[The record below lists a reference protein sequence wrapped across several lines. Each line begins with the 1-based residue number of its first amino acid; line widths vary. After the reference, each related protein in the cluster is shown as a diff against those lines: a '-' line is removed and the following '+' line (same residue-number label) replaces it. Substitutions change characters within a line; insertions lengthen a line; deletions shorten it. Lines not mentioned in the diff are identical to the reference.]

1 MSVFAGEQGG
11 LFAALKNIVA
21 TLLASGRTR
30 LELLA
35 NEIAEEKLHLV
46 RLLLLALG
54 MMFFLAMGLLV
65 LLAFLAVLFW
75 ESRLLVLG
83 LGSGFFLLIG
93 FVLYGSFNKAMQRPE
108 QLFAASL
115 AELQEDL
122 RHLKAEDAAVE

>member
-1 MSVFAGEQGG
+1 MSVFAGEHGG

>member
-11 LFAALKNIVA
+11 LFAALKNIAA

-35 NEIAEEKLHLV
+35 NEIEEEKLHLV

-54 MMFFLAMGLLV
+54 MMLFFFAGVMTLLFFLT
-65 LLAFLAVLFW
+65 VLFW
-75 ESRLLVLG
+75 ENRLLVLG
-83 LGSGFFLLIG
+83 LACGLFFLIGLI
-93 FVLYGSFNKAMQRPE
+93 LAISFKNAKEQPE
-108 QLFAASL
+108 KLFAASL

-122 RHLKAEDAAVE
+122 QHLKAENAPAE

>member
-35 NEIAEEKLHLV
+35 NELEEEKLHLV
-46 RLLLLALG
+46 HLLLLALG
-54 MMFFLAMGLLV
+54 MTFFLMAGVVL
-65 LLAFLAVLFW
+65 LLAFLTVLFW

-83 LGSGFFLLIG
+83 LGSGVFLLAG
-93 FVLYGSFNKAMQRPE
+93 FAFYLAFCKAMQQE
-108 QLFAASL
+108 QKLFSASL

-122 RHLKAEDAAVE
+122 QHLKAENAPAD